1 MYGQYNRN
9 IDEKNRIAVPAK
21 LRDDLGSKFYLTI
34 GLEGVV
40 EIRSEKEFNN
50 FISFLTAQ
58 SQYDTNARMV
68 RRFWLSNSQEVE
80 LDSQG
85 RFVVPKQFL
94 TAAAIQKEALFIGV
108 GNLVELWG
116 IQKYENYNKDI
127 DLETVTKAAQEL
139 AHKDN
144 K

>member
-1 MYGQYNRN
+1 M
-9 IDEKNRIAVPAK
+9 
-21 LRDDLGSKFYLTI
+21 
-34 GLEGVV
+34 
-40 EIRSEKEFNN
+40 
-50 FISFLTAQ
+50 
-58 SQYDTNARMV
+58 
-68 RRFWLSNSQEVE
+68 
-80 LDSQG
+80 
-85 RFVVPKQFL
+85 PKQFL